1 MPSLMKK
8 HGTWHARLVEWSA
21 VTNWY
26 SVDKYEV
33 RDFGGLPTRSV
44 FCRVPPALLLDFRI
58 YDDGD
63 RAVIYQGALHV
74 GTENTFLDRAAGDF
88 CQSGAVFFV

>member
-1 MPSLMKK
+1 MESVTL
-8 HGTWHARLVEWSA
+8 AACQLVQFF
-21 VTNWY
+21 
-26 SVDKYEV
+26 D
-33 RDFGGLPTRSV
+33 
-44 FCRVPPALLLDFRI
+44 CVPPVLFLDFRV

-63 RAVIYQGALHV
+63 RAVIDQGALHV